1 MSDFIQSDTEGK
13 QEGKNILLYKF
24 LTLKKKKLAE
34 MTMNLN
40 DYYLLKK
47 YFAENNVAINDQ
59 YEDF

>member
-1 MSDFIQSDTEGK
+1 M
-13 QEGKNILLYKF
+13 NI
-24 LTLKKKKLAE
+24 
-34 MTMNLN
+34 NLN

>member
-13 QEGKNILLYKF
+13 QEGKNILLYRF
-24 LTLKKKKLAE
+24 LILKKKKLVE
-34 MTMNLN
+34 MTINLN